1 MRYGEN
7 PIRIWDP
14 GSLSCDL
21 IQNRVRPVLG
31 EDARL
36 WWIWGLGDPALPL
49 RVGSDAQS
57 ICGFASLGLIT
68 DGGDDNFLPLGL
80 RSDDG
85 SCRAT
90 RVSTQICFTVL
101 GLDLGGRIGAMT
113 YGPACVWIRI
123 WDPGELLESFW
134 APNLLVFGYLGGRLV
149 SDLRIIVRRI
159 CLVSHTTRYID
170 GIFPSVRRMYL
181 RGICMVGHTICYFV
195 GARSV
200 FGAIF
205 DALLHPVTSCSAL
218 IMFNFDVVS
227 TSIRCTLFQ
236 Y

>member
-1 MRYGEN
+1 MKARSFFLSFALRRQTLGFCLPSSLVSDNIDVGGAMPSSSLHSWIPSVPSFGGCIRSPSHCQPISRDSDGSGLDQDRVLVKDVDQQWVRYGEN

-36 WWIWGLGDPALPL
+36 WWIWGLGNPALPL

-57 ICGFASLGLIT
+57 IHGFASLGLIT

-123 WDPGELLESFW
+123 WDPGELLESF
-134 APNLLVFGYLGGRLV
+134 
-149 SDLRIIVRRI
+149 
-159 CLVSHTTRYID
+159 
-170 GIFPSVRRMYL
+170 
-181 RGICMVGHTICYFV
+181 
-195 GARSV
+195 
-200 FGAIF
+200 
-205 DALLHPVTSCSAL
+205 
-218 IMFNFDVVS
+218 
-227 TSIRCTLFQ
+227 
-236 Y
+236 